1 MAPPA
6 IATMSLTR
14 RRVVIMALTVFV
26 GIIGVVTVGIALSK
40 QTNEKITVL
49 I

>member
-1 MAPPA
+1 
-6 IATMSLTR
+6 
-14 RRVVIMALTVFV
+14 MALTVFV